1 MRIDAL
7 YMRIKGLLESDR
19 KYRNSYKELF
29 WKLWEDDGA
38 VVDNC
43 ITRERFFML
52 ATKPETLRR
61 KCQMVRHSHPELKA
75 DKAVQELRDKKEKTK
90 GAWIWNNQKPQFS
103 KQHIE
108 GVLAILCKKYENPA
122 DRVGEEWEKDKAT
135 GIRYRKM
142 LDDLNN
148 QFAEKLFNGNLT
160 PFDILT

>member
-7 YMRIKGLLESDR
+7 YMRIKSLLESDR

-29 WKLWEDDGA
+29 WKLWEDDDA

-90 GAWIWNNQKPQFS
+90 GAWIWNNQKPKHS
-103 KQHIE
+103 KE
-108 GVLAILCKKYENPA
+108 FLEDALAVLRMKWKTAKRE
-122 DRVGEEWEKDKAT
+122 GEEWEKDLAK
-135 GIRYRKM
+135 GKQYRKM
-142 LDDLNN
+142 LDDLNTEFVSN
-148 QFAEKLFNGNLT
+148 LFKGN
-160 PFDILT
+160 

>member
-75 DKAVQELRDKKEKTK
+75 DKAVQELSDKKEKTK
-90 GAWIWNNQKPQFS
+90 GAWIWNNQKPKYS
-103 KQHIE
+103 REHLE
-108 GVLAILCKKYENPA
+108 NYLTVLHMKYDDHPEL
-122 DRVGEEWEKDKAT
+122 RTGEEWERDKAK
-135 GIRYRKM
+135 GIQYKKM
-142 LDDLNN
+142 LDDLNTD
-148 QFAEKLFNGNLT
+148 FATNLFGKT
-160 PFDILT
+160 

>member
-7 YMRIKGLLESDR
+7 YMRIKSLLESDK

-75 DKAVQELRDKKEKTK
+75 DKAVQGLRDKKEKTK
-90 GAWIWNNQKPQFS
+90 GAWIWNNQKPKYS
-103 KQHIE
+103 KEHIE
-108 GVLAILCKKYENPA
+108 DVLGVLRMKWATGRRE
-122 DRVGEEWEKDKAT
+122 GEEWEKDLAK
-135 GIRYRKM
+135 GKQYRKM
-142 LDDLNN
+142 LDELNN
-148 QFAEKLFNGNLT
+148 DFATNLFG
-160 PFDILT
+160 